1 MDKENKEKITK
12 DNLTTGTTIF
22 FKENQ
27 LGERMPTALIPSVLN
42 YVYEINYI
50 NVYRIDTDTFENIP
64 LERIFIMQNPIKLNN
79 PSNQKFYLGEIV
91 KFKGCNKK
99 FVVSQ
104 VSEKDDIVCIY
115 EIEFGSKI
123 FEDVSLWVKISLLE
137 HVEPSR
143 TIDWSN
149 EEFSKSFKDNP
160 KKSYKDYRFGIA
172 VRVLDSCL
180 NDKKY
185 KIIIVHDMSYYN
197 IKICLDE
204 KYTDQ
209 LLMETMLSLFNPYK
223 SFRIEDEDVVKDNYR
238 YYMETRITEKMKD
251 KNFNPSSIRCIID
264 DEFRMKGVKK
274 DE

>member
-1 MDKENKEKITK
+1 MYVIKKDCTSQEFDINKVITAVSKSADRCMYNFSDDELKTICNDVEYKAKEYYKKKENC
-12 DNLTTGTTIF
+12 TG
-22 FKENQ
+22 
-27 LGERMPTALIPSVLN
+27 IPISKMHSIVESVL
-42 YVYEINYI
+42 E
-50 NVYRIDTDTFENIP
+50 
-64 LERIFIMQNPIKLNN
+64 
-79 PSNQKFYLGEIV
+79 S
-91 KFKGCNKK
+91 
-99 FVVSQ
+99 
-104 VSEKDDIVCIY
+104 
-115 EIEFGSKI
+115 
-123 FEDVSLWVKISLLE
+123 ISPE
-137 HVEPSR
+137 VA
-143 TIDWSN
+143 
-149 EEFSKSFKDNP
+149 
-160 KKSYKDYRFGIA
+160 KSYKDYRFGIT

-204 KYTDQ
+204 EYTDQ

-264 DEFRMKGVKK
+264 DEFRMKGVKE